1 MTSHGKLSVAMWL
14 GSEEGKTEKGNV
26 ACVRVC
32 VYVWELGRERARLS

>member
-26 ACVRVC
+26 VCVRVC
-32 VYVWELGRERARLS
+32 VCVGAGQREGKT